1 MLFFYF
7 FAAILVF
14 LGYKSLC
21 SGFDYLHYAKQQI
34 ASPISAFNPFV
45 SIIVPCRDYEQGL
58 EKNLRAL
65 FRQNYLAY
73 EVIFVFDN
81 ENDKSVSVAKQISEE
96 SIKTVISKF
105 VIAGSALE
113 SGQKVHN
120 LREAVMHIADES
132 EAIVFVDSDA
142 RPSKEWLQSLIA
154 PLRDKNVGASTGY
167 RWFVDER
174 GGFATHLRS
183 VWNSSIASALGRNM
197 DANFCWGGSTAI
209 TREVFGKLNI
219 REKWKGTLS
228 DDLVLTSEL
237 KKAGMLINF
246 VPQCLTTTVGA
257 CTFAEMLEF
266 TTRQMKIAR
275 VYSPNLWK
283 ISFCGSLIFTFTFW
297 IGVILLFFTSGIHF
311 WLILIFLSLI
321 FSFGTAKSWLRMKA
335 IKLILRD
342 YEELLKKQF
351 LPHMT
356 LWTLTP
362 LLFFYNNLCALLSQK
377 IVWRRIKYELK
388 SPKEIVIVNRHSQ

>member
-14 LGYKSLC
+14 LGYKSL
-21 SGFDYLHYAKQQI
+21 SGGFDYLHYVKQQI
-34 ASPISAFNPFV
+34 AKPTSISNSFV
-45 SIIVPCRDYEQGL
+45 SIIVPCRGYEQGL

-81 ENDKSVSVAKQISEE
+81 EDDESVSVAKQISEE
-96 SIKTVISKF
+96 SIKTVNSKL
-105 VIAGSALE
+105 VIAGIALE

-132 EAIVFVDSDA
+132 EVIIFVDSDA
-142 RPSKEWLQSLIA
+142 RPSEKWLQSLIA

-167 RWFVDER
+167 RWFVDKQ

-183 VWNSSIASALGRNM
+183 VWNSSIASALGGNM
-197 DANFCWGGSTAI
+197 NANFCWGGSTAI
-209 TREVFGKLNI
+209 TREVFEKLNI

-228 DDLVLTSEL
+228 DDLMLTSEL
-237 KKAGMLINF
+237 KKAGMFINF
-246 VPQCLTTTVGA
+246 VPQCLTATVGA

-266 TTRQMKIAR
+266 TTRQMKIVR
-275 VYSPNLWK
+275 VYSPDLWK
-283 ISFCGSLIFTFTFW
+283 ISFYGSLIFTFTFW
-297 IGVILLFFTSGIHF
+297 IGVFLLFFTSGIHF
-311 WLILIFLSLI
+311 WLILMFLSLI
-321 FSFGTAKSWLRMKA
+321 LSFGTTKSWLRMKA

-342 YEELLKKQF
+342 YEGLLKKQF
-351 LPHMT
+351 LPQIT

-362 LLFFYNNLCALLSQK
+362 LLFFYNNLCALFSQK
-377 IVWRRIKYELK
+377 IVWRQIKYDLK
-388 SPKEIVIVNRHSQ
+388 SPKEIVIVNRNSK